1 MKNAISKSSLLAFGL
16 LLLLFSGFTSCK
28 KDKDEAPKPLTIREQ
43 FVGKWE
49 IKSFTIDGVEAKGS
63 VITSSKMEFE
73 AYSGSNGDFKWS
85 INYIDGTSEIQSG
98 DYTVDEKGKEIT
110 LENDEGSHFTLAFDL
125 DGDDL
130 MLSGIE
136 DGQHIVIITER
147 D

>member
-16 LLLLFSGFTSCK
+16 LLLLLSGFTSCK

-49 IKSFTIDGVEAKGS
+49 IKSFTIDGVEVKGS
-63 VITSSKMEFE
+63 VITASKMEFE
-73 AYSGSNGDFKWS
+73 AYSGSNGDFEWS

-98 DYTVDEKGKEIT
+98 DYTVDEGDKEVD
-110 LENDEGSHFTLAFDL
+110 LENAEGEHQKLDFDL
-125 DGDDL
+125 DGNSL
-130 MLSGIE
+130 ELSGIS
-136 DGQHIVIITER
+136 DGQRVVLKAKR